1 MLRINSELIY
11 NRLYIGYFMDFFR
24 SKELG
29 FTQWTLT
36 FVAFTEPLHYTIS
49 MEFFVTSLTG
59 LLG

>member
-1 MLRINSELIY
+1 
-11 NRLYIGYFMDFFR
+11 MDFFR